1 MHYHPYTFIR
11 VPFIFHSLFIPNYFN
26 TQKGTTRQYKSNLF
40 KSFVPFSLLSQFKS
54 SRSHNIFFLRKSGH
68 CTRGLIQ
75 QFTGILKINNF
86 SLHET
91 RKKDN
96 LFLLSNLPHDVYF
109 PTKASVLKISQERE
123 KIRHEQQ
130 NEFYNPVINQ
140 KLYFVIPA

>member
-1 MHYHPYTFIR
+1 MITIYVFIR
-11 VPFIFHSLFIPNYFN
+11 VIFHSLFIPNKFN

-75 QFTGILKINNF
+75 QFTGILKINNL

-91 RKKDN
+91 RKKEII
-96 LFLLSNLPHDVYF
+96 FSFLSNLPHDVCF
-109 PTKASVLKISQERE
+109 PTKASVLKISQKRE
-123 KIRHEQQ
+123 IIRHEQR